1 MPPSLFRFPPPRP
14 VPPIIS
20 AAIAVADGR
29 LAMAINLRSHAFAG
43 SSLRAPKASPPCQ
56 TLKDL
61 ALDDA
66 QPNLRVLPFAKGRPL
81 AVSLSKQA
89 AASYAEPRPLWHLG
103 WLTAEE
109 LRRYLGRCGVAL
121 GEVGLV
127 YLGSKDLGPSYWAAE
142 VPAPAAESGSPVM
155 EGGGRSCFVELRT
168 LMVATDWTDE
178 PAMGELAVAG
188 RVSVLLHQIV
198 VVLFESSIPLMSCIE
213 TCFFFF
219 LLFTMKENVII
230 KLEFVKRAHRSN
242 IGFLVSMQN
251 F

>member
-1 MPPSLFRFPPPRP
+1 MPPSLLSFPPPLP
-14 VPPIIS
+14 VPPIVS
-20 AAIAVADGR
+20 NTAAGR
-29 LAMAINLRSHAFAG
+29 RAMAINLRSHAFAG
-43 SSLRAPKASPPCQ
+43 SPLRASKPSPPLQ

-81 AVSLSKQA
+81 AVSLSEEA
-89 AASYAEPRPLWHLG
+89 AAGDSGPRPLWHLG

-142 VPAPAAESGSPVM
+142 VPAPAAESGSPEM
-155 EGGGRSCFVELRT
+155 EEGGRSCFVELRT

-188 RVSVLLHQIV
+188 RVSVVASNCLLCCLNLPFH
-198 VVLFESSIPLMSCIE
+198 
-213 TCFFFF
+213 
-219 LLFTMKENVII
+219 
-230 KLEFVKRAHRSN
+230 
-242 IGFLVSMQN
+242 
-251 F
+251 